1 VEAALD
7 GAEGGNEEERDGTN
21 RDPGHALILATAR
34 NARGCGRKGRR
45 PSIRAQCT
53 ALKIVVLT
61 TSWPRTPSEFAGRFV
76 ADAVER
82 LRERGV
88 EVEVVAPG
96 GYRDF
101 GLAYGGGMAANL
113 RRRPWAAPLMLL
125 SMLRAARRAARSAD
139 LVHAHWLLTAAV
151 ARFAGRPFVVTLHG
165 SGSAGRFSDVELARR
180 WPGLV
185 RRLLRPARAV
195 ICVSETV
202 AGAVRRARVQNVVV
216 IPNGVR
222 VPDEV
227 APPAEPAEVL
237 YVGRLSP
244 EKNVDTLVEAVGD
257 LNLVVAGDGPLR
269 RLVPQALG
277 AVPHAEVER
286 LLERCSLLVA
296 PCEREGFGLAAAEA
310 MAFGRPVVAA
320 AGGGLLE
327 LVDDGETGLLVPP
340 RDANAL
346 REAVLRLL
354 GDGELRERLGAAA
367 RQSARKRLSW
377 DAVIEQTLEL
387 YCRVMP

>member
-1 VEAALD
+1 V
-7 GAEGGNEEERDGTN
+7 RV
-21 RDPGHALILATAR
+21 
-34 NARGCGRKGRR
+34 
-45 PSIRAQCT
+45 
-53 ALKIVVLT
+53 VVLT
-61 TSWPRTPSEFAGRFV
+61 TSWPRTEREFAGRFV

-88 EVEVVAPG
+88 EVDVLAPG
-96 GYRDF
+96 AGYRDY

-113 RRRPWAAPLMLL
+113 RRRPWAAPLMLF
-125 SMLRAARRAARSAD
+125 SMWQAVRRAARAAD

-151 ARFAGRPFVVTLHG
+151 ARFGGKPFVVTLHG
-165 SGSAGRFSDVELARR
+165 SGSAGRLSDVELARHR
-180 WPGLV
+180 PGLV
-185 RRLLRPARAV
+185 HRLLRPAAAV

-202 AGAVRRARVQNVVV
+202 AAAVRSAGVEAVV

-227 APPAEPAEVL
+227 SAAAEPPEVL

-244 EKNVDTLVEAVGD
+244 EKNVDTLVEAIGD

-269 RLVPQALG
+269 ERVPNALG
-277 AVPHAEVER
+277 AVPHTEVER
-286 LLERCSLLVA
+286 LLEQASVVVA

-327 LVDDGETGLLVPP
+327 LVSDGETGLLVPP
-340 RDANAL
+340 RDVAAL
-346 REAVLRLL
+346 RAAVERLL
-354 GDGELRERLGAAA
+354 ADPELRGRLGGAA
-367 RQSARKRLSW
+367 RARARERFGW
-377 DAVIEQTLEL
+377 DAVIDRTLEVYRRAL
-387 YCRVMP
+387 DA

>member
-1 VEAALD
+1 V
-7 GAEGGNEEERDGTN
+7 RV
-21 RDPGHALILATAR
+21 
-34 NARGCGRKGRR
+34 
-45 PSIRAQCT
+45 
-53 ALKIVVLT
+53 VVLT
-61 TSWPRTPSEFAGRFV
+61 TSWPRTEREFAGRFV

-88 EVEVVAPG
+88 EVDVLAPG
-96 GYRDF
+96 SGYDDH

-113 RRRPWAAPLMLL
+113 RRRPWAAPLMLF
-125 SMLRAARRAARSAD
+125 SMWRALRRAARGAD

-151 ARFAGRPFVVTLHG
+151 ARFGGRPFVVTLHG

-180 WPGLV
+180 RPGLV
-185 RRLLRPARAV
+185 RAFLRPAAAV

-202 AGAVRRARVQNVVV
+202 AAAVRAAGVEVVVV

-222 VPDEV
+222 IPEEV
-227 APPAEPAEVL
+227 GPSAEPPEVL

-269 RLVPQALG
+269 DLVPNGLG

-286 LLERCSLLVA
+286 LLERASVVVA
-296 PCEREGFGLAAAEA
+296 PSEREGFGLAAAEA

-327 LVDDGETGLLVPP
+327 LVSDGETGLLVPP
-340 RDANAL
+340 RDATAL
-346 REAVLRLL
+346 RAAVERLL
-354 GDGELRERLGAAA
+354 SDPELRQRLGSAA
-367 RQSARKRLSW
+367 RARARERFGW
-377 DAVIEQTLEL
+377 DAVIERTLDV
-387 YCRVMP
+387 YRRQIGSAP

>member
-1 VEAALD
+1 V
-7 GAEGGNEEERDGTN
+7 RV
-21 RDPGHALILATAR
+21 
-34 NARGCGRKGRR
+34 
-45 PSIRAQCT
+45 
-53 ALKIVVLT
+53 VVLT
-61 TSWPRTPSEFAGRFV
+61 TSWPRTEQEFAGRFV

-88 EVEVVAPG
+88 EVEVLAPES

-101 GLAYGGGMAANL
+101 GLAYGGGMAENL

-125 SMLRAARRAARSAD
+125 SMWRAVRRAARGTD

-180 WPGLV
+180 RPRLV
-185 RRLLRPARAV
+185 RTLLRPAAAV

-202 AGAVRRARVQNVVV
+202 AGPVRAAGVDAVV

-222 VPDEV
+222 IPDEV
-227 APPAEPAEVL
+227 QPPAEPPEVL

-244 EKNVDTLVEAVGD
+244 EKNVDTLVEAAGG

-269 RLVPQALG
+269 DRVPNALG
-277 AVPHAEVER
+277 AVPHTEVER
-286 LLERCSLLVA
+286 LLERASVVVA

-320 AGGGLLE
+320 AGGALLE
-327 LVDDGETGLLVPP
+327 LVAEGETGLLVPA
-340 RDANAL
+340 RDAPAM
-346 REAVLRLL
+346 RAAIERLL
-354 GDGELRERLGAAA
+354 ADEDLRERLGRAA
-367 RQSARKRLSW
+367 RARARERFGW
-377 DAVIEQTLEL
+377 DAVIDRTVEVYRRALASGS
-387 YCRVMP
+387 

>member
-1 VEAALD
+1 V
-7 GAEGGNEEERDGTN
+7 RV
-21 RDPGHALILATAR
+21 
-34 NARGCGRKGRR
+34 
-45 PSIRAQCT
+45 
-53 ALKIVVLT
+53 VVLT
-61 TSWPRTPSEFAGRFV
+61 TSWPRTEREFAGRFV

-88 EVEVVAPG
+88 EVEVLAPG
-96 GYRDF
+96 AGYRDY
-101 GLAYGGGMAANL
+101 GLAYGSGMAANL

-125 SMLRAARRAARSAD
+125 SMWRALRRAGRSAE

-151 ARFAGRPFVVTLHG
+151 ARFGGRSFVVTLHG
-165 SGSAGRFSDVELARR
+165 SGSAGRFSDVELAQRR
-180 WPGLV
+180 PRLV
-185 RRLLRPARAV
+185 RALLRPAAAV

-202 AGAVRRARVQNVVV
+202 AAAVRAAGVEVVV

-227 APPAEPAEVL
+227 GAPAEPPEVL

-269 RLVPQALG
+269 GRIPKALG
-277 AVPHAEVER
+277 AVAHAEVER
-286 LLERCSLLVA
+286 LLERAAVIVA

-320 AGGGLLE
+320 AGGALLE
-327 LVDDGETGLLVPP
+327 LVTDGETGLLVPP
-340 RDANAL
+340 RDVAAL
-346 REAVLRLL
+346 RAAVDRLL
-354 GDGELRERLGAAA
+354 RDPELRDRLGRAA
-367 RQSARKRLSW
+367 RARARERFGW
-377 DAVIEQTLEL
+377 DAVIERTLEL
-387 YCRVMP
+387 YGEVGSSR

>member
-1 VEAALD
+1 MRV
-7 GAEGGNEEERDGTN
+7 
-21 RDPGHALILATAR
+21 
-34 NARGCGRKGRR
+34 
-45 PSIRAQCT
+45 
-53 ALKIVVLT
+53 VVLT
-61 TSWPRTPSEFAGRFV
+61 TSWPRTEREFAGRFV

-88 EVEVVAPG
+88 EVEVLAPG
-96 GYRDF
+96 AGYRDF
-101 GLAYGGGMAANL
+101 GLAYGGGIAANL

-125 SMLRAARRAARSAD
+125 SMWRAVRRAARGAD
-139 LVHAHWLLTAAV
+139 LVHAHWLLTAVV
-151 ARFAGRPFVVTLHG
+151 ARFGGKPFVVTLHG

-180 WPGLV
+180 RPRLV
-185 RRLLRPARAV
+185 HALLRRASAV

-202 AGAVRRARVQNVVV
+202 AAALRSAGVDVVV

-222 VPDEV
+222 VPAEV
-227 APPAEPAEVL
+227 GASAEPPEVL

-269 RLVPQALG
+269 ERVPNALG

-286 LLERCSLLVA
+286 LLERASVVVA

-320 AGGGLLE
+320 AGGALLE
-327 LVDDGETGLLVPP
+327 LVADGETGLLVPP
-340 RDANAL
+340 RDAAAL
-346 REAVLRLL
+346 REAVERLL
-354 GDGELRERLGAAA
+354 GDRELRERLGRAA
-367 RQSARKRLSW
+367 RERARERFGW
-377 DAVIEQTLEL
+377 DGVIERTLEV
-387 YCRVMP
+387 YRRAVDA

>member
-1 VEAALD
+1 V
-7 GAEGGNEEERDGTN
+7 RV
-21 RDPGHALILATAR
+21 
-34 NARGCGRKGRR
+34 
-45 PSIRAQCT
+45 
-53 ALKIVVLT
+53 VVLT
-61 TSWPRTPSEFAGRFV
+61 TSWPRTEREFAGRFV

-88 EVEVVAPG
+88 EVEVLAPG
-96 GYRDF
+96 AGYRDF
-101 GLAYGGGMAANL
+101 GLAYGGGIAANL

-125 SMLRAARRAARSAD
+125 SMWRAARRAAPGAD
-139 LVHAHWLLTAAV
+139 LVHAHWLLTAVV
-151 ARFAGRPFVVTLHG
+151 ARFGGKPFVVTLHG

-180 WPGLV
+180 RPRLV
-185 RRLLRPARAV
+185 HALLRRASAV

-202 AGAVRRARVQNVVV
+202 AAALRSAGVDVVV

-222 VPDEV
+222 VPAEV
-227 APPAEPAEVL
+227 GASAEPPEVL

-269 RLVPQALG
+269 ERVPNALG

-286 LLERCSLLVA
+286 LLERASVVVS

-320 AGGGLLE
+320 AGGALLE
-327 LVDDGETGLLVPP
+327 LVADGETGLLVPP
-340 RDANAL
+340 RDAAAL
-346 REAVLRLL
+346 REAVERLL
-354 GDGELRERLGAAA
+354 GDRELRERLGRAA
-367 RQSARKRLSW
+367 RERARERFGW
-377 DAVIEQTLEL
+377 DGVIERTLEVYRRAL
-387 YCRVMP
+387 EA

>member
-1 VEAALD
+1 L
-7 GAEGGNEEERDGTN
+7 R
-21 RDPGHALILATAR
+21 L
-34 NARGCGRKGRR
+34 
-45 PSIRAQCT
+45 
-53 ALKIVVLT
+53 VVLT
-61 TSWPRTPSEFAGRFV
+61 TSWPRTEREFAGRFI
-76 ADAVER
+76 ADVVER

-88 EVEVVAPG
+88 EVEVLAPG
-96 GYRDF
+96 SGYRDF
-101 GLAYGGGMAANL
+101 GLAYGGGMAANV
-113 RRRPWAAPLMLL
+113 RRRPWLAPLMLV
-125 SMLRAARRAARSAD
+125 SMWRAVRRAARGAD

-151 ARFAGRPFVVTLHG
+151 ARFGRRPLVVTLHG

-180 WPGLV
+180 RPGLV
-185 RRLLRPARAV
+185 RALLRPAAAV

-202 AGAVRRARVQNVVV
+202 AAPVRASGVDVVV

-227 APPAEPAEVL
+227 GPPAEPLEVL

-269 RLVPQALG
+269 ERFPNALG

-286 LLERCSLLVA
+286 LLERASVIVA

-320 AGGGLLE
+320 AGGALLE
-327 LVDDGETGLLVPP
+327 LVADGETGLLVQP
-340 RDANAL
+340 RDPAAL
-346 REAVLRLL
+346 RQAVERLL
-354 GDGELRERLGAAA
+354 ADRELRERLGG
-367 RQSARKRLSW
+367 SARARARERFGW
-377 DAVIEQTLEL
+377 DAVIERTLDV
-387 YCRVMP
+387 YRGAVAH